1 MLSMGHIHIMDEF
14 LSNKIAAGEVVERPS
29 SVVKELVENA
39 IDAGSTSIEVVLN
52 EAGMTSIQVIDNG
65 CGMDEDDA
73 LVSFQRHATSKI
85 KNEHDLFRI
94 RTLGFRGEALASIA
108 SVSKVDLI
116 TSNGED
122 GIEVHLEGG
131 HVIEKKPGSLRK
143 GTDIT
148 VSQLFFNTPARLKY
162 MKTIQTE
169 LGHTIDLM
177 NRLALCYP
185 NIAFKLMHHDH
196 ELLQTNGR
204 GDLRQVLAAIY
215 GVANAKKMVHFEGE
229 SKDYKISGYATI
241 PEITR
246 ASKNYMSIFV
256 NGRWVRHYTI
266 QKAIVD
272 AYHTF
277 LPIGRFPISVIH
289 IEGDPFLTD
298 VNVHPAKQQIRLSKE
313 SDLMQLIEQ
322 SLHKAIR
329 NSMQAPEIAQKKK
342 KAAPSTEQI
351 NFWKTINYNTTNMP
365 QFNEK
370 PKKVENTSER
380 DISSNLQDEI
390 INHPDP
396 EKGFAV
402 EESWEEIKES
412 QGINQINDESQTI
425 WSNNTEDEE
434 IEEIV
439 PTETPKEPF
448 PELEIV
454 GQIHGTYI
462 VAQSEDGFYLIDQHA
477 AQERI
482 KYEFFKDKVGE
493 VNADERQSLL
503 LPLTFH
509 YSADEALTL
518 KENAKALEEVGVYL
532 EEFGQNSFVV
542 REYPTW
548 FPKDFES
555 EIIEELIEQVL
566 KERKTDV
573 KKLREAAAIMMS
585 CKRSIKA
592 NHYLDKSQMERL
604 LQDLKTRVNPFT
616 CPHGRPVI
624 VHFRTYEIEKM
635 FKRVM

>member
-1 MLSMGHIHIMDEF
+1 MLNMGHIHIMDEF

-39 IDAGSTSIEVVLN
+39 IDAGSTSIEVVLE

-73 LVSFQRHATSKI
+73 LISFQRHATSKI
-85 KNEHDLFRI
+85 NNEHDLFRI

-108 SVSKVDLI
+108 SVSKIHLI
-116 TSNGED
+116 TSNGEE
-122 GIEVHLEGG
+122 GIEVQLDGG
-131 HVIEKKPGSLRK
+131 QMIEKKPGPLRK
-143 GTDIT
+143 GTDMT

-185 NIAFKLMHHDH
+185 NIAFKLIHHDH

-204 GDLRQVLAAIY
+204 GDMRQVLAAIY
-215 GVANAKKMVHFEGE
+215 GVSNAKKMVHFEGE

-256 NGRWVRHYTI
+256 NGRWVRHYTV
-266 QKAIVD
+266 QKAMID

-277 LPIGRFPISVIH
+277 LPIGRYPISVIH

-313 SDLMQLIEQ
+313 PDLMQLIEQ
-322 SLHKAIR
+322 VLHKAIR
-329 NSMQAPEIAQKKK
+329 HSMQAPEIAQKKK
-342 KAAPSTEQI
+342 KPAPSSEQI
-351 NFWKTINYNTTNMP
+351 NFWKNINYDTTNMP

-370 PKKVENTSER
+370 IKRGENENSSETGF
-380 DISSNLQDEI
+380 SSFFKDDI
-390 INHPDP
+390 INEQT

-412 QGINQINDESQTI
+412 QGISQLEPDSQEI
-425 WSNNTEDEE
+425 WSNDEE
-434 IEEIV
+434 TTEEIT

-482 KYEFFKDKVGE
+482 KYEYFKDKVGE

-509 YSADEALTL
+509 YSADEALIL
-518 KENAKALEEVGVYL
+518 RENTKALEDVGVYL

-542 REYPTW
+542 REHPTW
-548 FPKDFES
+548 FPKGFES

-566 KERKTDV
+566 KERKTDI

>member
-1 MLSMGHIHIMDEF
+1 MGHIHIMDEF

-39 IDAGSTSIEVVLN
+39 VDAGSTSIEVVLE

-85 KNEHDLFRI
+85 NNEHDLFRI

-131 HVIEKKPGSLRK
+131 HVIDKKPGSLRK

-185 NIAFKLMHHDH
+185 NIAFKLVHHNH

-229 SKDYKISGYATI
+229 SNDYKISGYATI

-266 QKAIVD
+266 QKAIID

-313 SDLMQLIEQ
+313 ADLMQLIEE
-322 SLHKAIR
+322 SLHKVIR
-329 NSMQAPEIAQKKK
+329 NSMQPPEIAQKKK
-342 KAAPSTEQI
+342 KPATSSEQI

-370 PKKVENTSER
+370 PKIEEKTTETNDT
-380 DISSNLQDEI
+380 DFSSRYKEEVIKTEQD
-390 INHPDP
+390 
-396 EKGFAV
+396 KGFTV

-412 QGINQINDESQTI
+412 QGY
-425 WSNNTEDEE
+425 NNLISDEE
-434 IEEIV
+434 NSWSEEVMEEEIV

-462 VAQSEDGFYLIDQHA
+462 VAQSGDGFYLIDQHA

-482 KYEFFKDKVGE
+482 KYEYFKEKVGE
-493 VNADERQSLL
+493 VNVNERQTLL

-518 KENAKALEEVGVYL
+518 RENTKALEEVGVFL

-592 NHYLDKSQMERL
+592 NHYLDLPQMERL